1 VTMAMIALPSMLE
14 HRYDKRLAIGCIAG
28 GGALGV
34 LIPPSVLMIILG
46 LYTNTSI
53 GMLFAAGIPAGFLI
67 VALFIVYVTV
77 RAWLRPDLAPAV
89 PVEERASW
97 RVRLVSLRA
106 VVLPVLLIVGV
117 LGSIVS
123 GMATPSEAA
132 GVGAVGSLLCAAV
145 YRKLTWRNVL
155 DSSYTTLRLSC
166 MVMWIVFAASIF
178 TALYSAV
185 GAQDLVREMLSLLP
199 GGRWGVI
206 IGMQLIWLVMGA
218 FLDPIGIMIIT
229 TPLFFPIAASL
240 GFDLVWFGILF
251 VINMEMAFLTPP
263 FGFNLFYIKGVA
275 PKEVTM
281 LDIYRSVFPF
291 VMLQAL
297 ALAIVMVFPQSVLW
311 LPQLLLR

>member
-1 VTMAMIALPSMLE
+1 MGIEAVTLILFGSLVLLLITGLPLVFALGGAAVIGTYFLWGPNALYMVGIRTFNSATSFVLLAVPMFIFMGCMLERAGVARDLYAMMYNWFGAVKGGLASGTVLICAIFAALVGVSGAATVTMAMIALPSMLE

-53 GMLFAAGIPAGFLI
+53 GMLFAAGIPAGFMI

-123 GMATPSEAA
+123 GMATPS
-132 GVGAVGSLLCAAV
+132 
-145 YRKLTWRNVL
+145 
-155 DSSYTTLRLSC
+155 
-166 MVMWIVFAASIF
+166 
-178 TALYSAV
+178 
-185 GAQDLVREMLSLLP
+185 
-199 GGRWGVI
+199 
-206 IGMQLIWLVMGA
+206 
-218 FLDPIGIMIIT
+218 
-229 TPLFFPIAASL
+229 
-240 GFDLVWFGILF
+240 
-251 VINMEMAFLTPP
+251 
-263 FGFNLFYIKGVA
+263 
-275 PKEVTM
+275 
-281 LDIYRSVFPF
+281 
-291 VMLQAL
+291 
-297 ALAIVMVFPQSVLW
+297 
-311 LPQLLLR
+311 